1 MIKFPFLLTFA
12 ERKINAVRVIDL
24 LNNTFFK
31 SHKISAMAVEQE
43 LSNIFHS
50 MKYVHE
56 TQGNKEDIILRYN
69 YYCNASIVCY
79 NIGNHQDIFSGDL
92 PSFKNKAVFEI
103 PQYKISHKDEVKWD
117 YSRGGGEC
125 VGKFYYAL
133 FDWSD
138 IPIQRRA
145 ACIHHGIITP
155 NDQVNIRDIHNY
167 FINNPANAYIAPLIG
182 YDIAQHA
189 YEDI

>member
-31 SHKISAMAVEQE
+31 SHRISAMAVEQE

-56 TQGNKEDIILRYN
+56 TQGNKEDIIFHYN

-79 NIGNHQDIFSGDL
+79 NVGNHQDIFSNDL
-92 PSFKNKAVFEI
+92 PSFENKAVFEI
-103 PQYKISHKDEVKWD
+103 SDYKISHNNEVTWE
-117 YSRGGGEC
+117 YSRGVGDC
-125 VGKFYYAL
+125 VGKFYYGL
-133 FDWSD
+133 LDWGD
-138 IPIQRRA
+138 IPIQRRD

-155 NDQVNIRDIHNY
+155 NDRVNIRDICEY